1 MECTNMTWKEA
12 MKSILHSYVLLVDSS
27 FVIAMYF
34 EEMVVWMEKFVWR
47 QHDLRKLQDY
57 MIMS

>member
-12 MKSILHSYVLLVDSS
+12 MKSILHSYVLVDSS

>member
-12 MKSILHSYVLLVDSS
+12 IKSILHSYVLVDSS
-27 FVIAMYF
+27 FVIGMYF

>member
-12 MKSILHSYVLLVDSS
+12 MKSILHSYVLVDSS
-27 FVIAMYF
+27 FVIGMYF

>member
-12 MKSILHSYVLLVDSS
+12 MKSNVHSYVLVDSS

>member
-1 MECTNMTWKEA
+1 
-12 MKSILHSYVLLVDSS
+12 MKGSYEKHSYVLVDSS